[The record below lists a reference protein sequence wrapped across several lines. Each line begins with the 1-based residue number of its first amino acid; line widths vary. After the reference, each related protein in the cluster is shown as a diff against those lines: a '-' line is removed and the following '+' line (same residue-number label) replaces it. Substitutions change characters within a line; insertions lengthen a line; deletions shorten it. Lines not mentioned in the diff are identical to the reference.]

1 MDNYN
6 MLMFRG
12 YMGFDDIHEFIRYIE
27 TKLSCDIDEKE
38 LFDVSIKLREI
49 QFVIY
54 RKYNMN
60 SFDLHDFR
68 KIDDIFVQKYCSLMD
83 SYHLLNYKKSNIM
96 YKY

>member
-12 YMGFDDIHEFIRYIE
+12 YMGFDDIHEFIKYIE
-27 TKLSCDIDEKE
+27 TKLNNDLDEKE
-38 LFDVSIKLREI
+38 LFDVSVKLREI

-60 SFDLHDFR
+60 SFDLHNYR
-68 KIDDIFVQKYCSLMD
+68 KIDDVFVQKYCSLMD
-83 SYHLLNYKKSNIM
+83 SYDRLKEYNSKIM
-96 YKY
+96 YK